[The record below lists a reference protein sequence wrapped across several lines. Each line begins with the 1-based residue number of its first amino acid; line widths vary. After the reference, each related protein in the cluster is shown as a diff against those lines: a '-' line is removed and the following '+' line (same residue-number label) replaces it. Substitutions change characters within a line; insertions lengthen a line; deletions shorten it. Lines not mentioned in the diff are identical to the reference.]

1 MLCQSTGGRA
11 RLTEGGKTDKDV
23 DVDGGGNGPD
33 SLMASMRMV
42 RVWLDG
48 LWSG

>member
-11 RLTEGGKTDKDV
+11 RLTEGGQTDK

-48 LWSG
+48 LWLG